1 MQTGQKQSFQAQGER
16 TNYPV
21 ALCRAFAVRRTA
33 NHGCFIGLP
42 VCSPVKTAVFVFSGA
57 GILEET
63 MKRGFTLIELLV
75 VVLII
80 GILSAVALPQYTKAV
95 TKARFAEA
103 QLLLKAIK
111 QAKDVCMLGDEGS
124 CTLWPGLGVELGK
137 GGGNSSV
144 RETAYFVY
152 DLIDGQNGFYGP
164 VAGYKK
170 EQVCLCYYDPSNDG
184 MGRNGTLV
192 LSQNHD
198 DSCSSAPASFDYA
211 KLLNIPEVSAAECGC
226 C

>member
-75 VVLII
+75 VLII

-111 QAKDVCMLGDEGS
+111 
-124 CTLWPGLGVELGK
+124 
-137 GGGNSSV
+137 
-144 RETAYFVY
+144 
-152 DLIDGQNGFYGP
+152 
-164 VAGYKK
+164 
-170 EQVCLCYYDPSNDG
+170 
-184 MGRNGTLV
+184 
-192 LSQNHD
+192 
-198 DSCSSAPASFDYA
+198 
-211 KLLNIPEVSAAECGC
+211 
-226 C
+226 